1 MHNERRTA
9 KLPWHVGD
17 LDLSAI
23 DTSHLREND
32 DIFLLVCS
40 ASFVE
45 SGTATYAHNLAE
57 YFADDAEIGE
67 WLREHWEPEELQH
80 GLALKAYVQHV
91 WPEFDWDAAYAG
103 FFTQYK
109 KLCTRDALEPTR
121 GQELMARCIVE
132 MGTTTYYQ
140 ALSTVCDEP
149 VLRELAWRIRTDEVG
164 HYKHFYHHFLR
175 YRQHENLHRWQVIG
189 VLWRRVNELRQ
200 SDADI
205 ALHHA
210 AAWLYRG
217 HEQEGPSY
225 KVVSRRVYEL
235 MRPDYPIDLA
245 VRMALKPLQFNAL
258 LQHWA
263 ERPLAAVAR
272 WLLLH

>member
-1 MHNERRTA
+1 MALSSSVTQHQTVYMQHKAIMLAIASTCTQVKRLSIPDFIPVWAITMHNERRTA

-17 LDLSAI
+17 LDLSAV

-109 KLCTRDALEPTR
+109 KLC
-121 GQELMARCIVE
+121 
-132 MGTTTYYQ
+132 
-140 ALSTVCDEP
+140 
-149 VLRELAWRIRTDEVG
+149 
-164 HYKHFYHHFLR
+164 
-175 YRQHENLHRWQVIG
+175 
-189 VLWRRVNELRQ
+189 
-200 SDADI
+200 
-205 ALHHA
+205 
-210 AAWLYRG
+210 
-217 HEQEGPSY
+217 
-225 KVVSRRVYEL
+225 
-235 MRPDYPIDLA
+235 
-245 VRMALKPLQFNAL
+245 
-258 LQHWA
+258 
-263 ERPLAAVAR
+263 
-272 WLLLH
+272 